1 VATDQQRRREVA
13 AAAAQ
18 LYACVTPASRLQL
31 EALHTRWQLHASRV
45 EAGRQVA
52 RVGATAGT
60 VGMQRWRSASTRD
73 QNDAQARACKPV
85 TGWARPV
92 YTSVALCRFQNR
104 AGPH

>member
-1 VATDQQRRREVA
+1 
-13 AAAAQ
+13 
-18 LYACVTPASRLQL
+18 VTPASRLQL

-73 QNDAQARACKPV
+73 QNDAQARVQASDRVGQASLHQRGLVPV
-85 TGWARPV
+85 
-92 YTSVALCRFQNR
+92 SK
-104 AGPH
+104 